1 MGTFSFQ
8 FPDRGLIT
16 GKNRVL
22 AFLTCLNHVL
32 FELFIKMEYFLMLR
46 VVRDS
51 AIGSEWTPL
60 FLLALVFLFHGRN
73 ILFSPSSLSPARE
86 LATAL
91 IKRRD
96 PF

>member
-1 MGTFSFQ
+1 
-8 FPDRGLIT
+8 
-16 GKNRVL
+16 
-22 AFLTCLNHVL
+22 
-32 FELFIKMEYFLMLR
+32 MLR

-51 AIGSEWTPL
+51 AIGSEWTPH